1 MTGEPDRLLAEIDSL
16 VAEEVRPVSGDYERA
31 ATYPVELVRKV
42 CALGLPALVTGQ
54 PGLPNPIELFCTAI
68 ERLAVGWVALAESVH
83 LQTLAA
89 HGLARHG
96 GAELRDRFL
105 PDLQQGRVIA
115 GNCLSEPDAGS
126 DLSLIRTDAVRHG
139 DVYRINGVKAYV
151 GHAGVAGLLNVYART
166 GGGGLG
172 GITCFLVD
180 AHAAGVEVQP
190 PEEKMGVRSLPTAR
204 IVFSDVE
211 VPADR
216 VVGRLNRGMIV
227 AQGVFVQGRL
237 GIAACAI
244 GLAQAA
250 LTHATA
256 YARRRS
262 QFGAHIID
270 FQGVAFLLA
279 DASIEIEAAR
289 QLLFRAC
296 READSGG
303 TRVELFAAQAKVFAT
318 DTAMKVTTD
327 AVQVLGARGYT
338 AVEPVERW
346 MREAKLFQ
354 IIEGT
359 NQIQRAAIA
368 SRL

>member
-1 MTGEPDRLLAEIDSL
+1 VTDESARLLAGIDDL
-16 VAEEVRPVSGDYERA
+16 VTWARLVSADHERT
-31 ATYPVELVRKV
+31 ATYPAELVRKA
-42 CALGLPALVTGQ
+42 CALGLPALVTGE
-54 PGLPNPIELFCTAI
+54 PAMPYPTELFCMAI
-68 ERLAVGWVALAESVH
+68 ERLAAGWVALAESVH

-89 HGLARHG
+89 CGLARHG
-96 GAELRDRFL
+96 APGLRDRFL
-105 PDLQQGRVIA
+105 PELRQGDIIA

-126 DLSLIRTDAVRHG
+126 DLSLIETSAVRAG
-139 DVYRINGVKAYV
+139 EVYRINGVKAYV

-180 AHAAGVEVQP
+180 ADASGVAVQAL
-190 PEEKMGVRSLPTAR
+190 EEKMGVRALPTAR
-204 IVFSDVE
+204 VVFTDVE

-216 VVGRLNRGMIV
+216 IVGRLHRGMIV
-227 AQGVFVQGRL
+227 AKSLFVQGRL

-250 LTHATA
+250 LAHAVA

-262 QFGAHIID
+262 QFGEHIIN
-270 FQGVAFLLA
+270 FQGVAFPLA
-279 DASIEIEAAR
+279 DASIGIEAAR
-289 QLLFRAC
+289 QLLYRAC
-296 READSGG
+296 READTGG
-303 TRVELFAAQAKVFAT
+303 PRVELLAAQAKVFAT

-338 AVEPVERW
+338 GAEPVERW